1 MSRINCI
8 ECNKTLRNYSAGKP
22 RVHRSCWLKLRD
34 TTDRHYDFLFCND
47 KKNLKKTE
55 YIKPINGTVEN
66 KLPPINEDNEDN
78 YTFVLDI
85 KGNLLKLPKTFVIQE
100 NLMETL
106 DVSFQ
111 LNDEINELID
121 NFHLSPISPSSS
133 PPASPSP
140 VSH

>member
-34 TTDRHYDFLFCND
+34 TSDRHYDFLFCND

-66 KLPPINEDNEDN
+66 KLPPINEDNEED
-78 YTFVLDI
+78 YTFILDI
-85 KGNLLKLPKTFVIQE
+85 KGNLLKLPKSYIIQE
-100 NLMETL
+100 NL
-106 DVSFQ
+106 
-111 LNDEINELID
+111 NYEINELID
-121 NFHLSPISPSSS
+121 NYDLSNVSFPSS

>member
-34 TTDRHYDFLFCND
+34 TSDRHYDFLFCND

-66 KLPPINEDNEDN
+66 KLPPINEDNEED
-78 YTFVLDI
+78 YTFILDI
-85 KGNLLKLPKTFVIQE
+85 KGNLLKLPKSYIIQE
-100 NLMETL
+100 NL
-106 DVSFQ
+106 
-111 LNDEINELID
+111 NYEINELID
-121 NFHLSPISPSSS
+121 NYDLSNVSFPSS
-133 PPASPSP
+133 PPPSPSA